1 MRAQGMILAS
11 DLGKT
16 GGGLPLTCR
25 TYLWQKGMHYTAAQ
39 LQDYLA
45 LLRTNDLIV
54 LAGTP
59 APARPRLVK
68 SVAEALGGKCAV
80 VPVKPNWSQF
90 GRI

>member
-1 MRAQGMILAS
+1 MRARGMILR

-59 APARPRLVK
+59 APRDQPGE
-68 SVAEALGGKCAV
+68 VAWPKRSAANV
-80 VPVKPNWSQF
+80 
-90 GRI
+90 R